1 MSDTRWSARVDAV
14 SALRESYGEIKKALI
29 KVSESETERPS
40 TKLEANSL
48 AKKFDKHEIAF
59 MTILW
64 DRILRRMDKV
74 SKFLQKKNINL
85 KMAINQIHSLRL
97 FFEEVR
103 DDYSGIEA
111 EVLALSSSI
120 LRSDDGKN
128 KRKRKRKRFPDENVD
143 GEIQLEGTEKV
154 RVEIL
159 NVICDSLIVELEKRK
174 EKLEYVSNVF
184 KEVFV
189 DEPPNSPKTN
199 TSSISKVYMNDIHG
213 KQFTDELKHFRHFL
227 SVMGQDQHSAE
238 PEKWYK
244 LLVNSDGLKETFP
257 NVETILKIF
266 LTLPVSN
273 ASGERSFSA
282 LKRVKNYLRST
293 LSQVRLNNLAIL
305 YIECNSLSSVNY
317 DEVIDNFAAAKARR
331 KFL

>member
-1 MSDTRWSARVDAV
+1 MKKISDLGLEIKNCRGQCYDNASNMSGIYGGLQAKILEESPTAFYVPCSNHSLNLVGNNAAECCRYALSYFDFVQNLYTFFSASTYRWEMLKSHILSKRTVKQLSDTRWSARVDAV

-59 MTILW
+59 MTILR

-74 SKFLQKKNINL
+74 SKFLQKRNINL

-103 DDYSGIEA
+103 NDYSGIEA

-128 KRKRKRKRFPDENVD
+128 KRKRKRFPDENVD
-143 GEIQLEGTEKV
+143 GEIHLEGTEKV

-184 KEVFV
+184 KEVF
-189 DEPPNSPKTN
+189 
-199 TSSISKVYMNDIHG
+199 Y
-213 KQFTDELKHFRHFL
+213 
-227 SVMGQDQHSAE
+227 
-238 PEKWYK
+238 
-244 LLVNSDGLKETFP
+244 
-257 NVETILKIF
+257 
-266 LTLPVSN
+266 
-273 ASGERSFSA
+273 
-282 LKRVKNYLRST
+282 
-293 LSQVRLNNLAIL
+293 
-305 YIECNSLSSVNY
+305 
-317 DEVIDNFAAAKARR
+317 
-331 KFL
+331 

>member
-1 MSDTRWSARVDAV
+1 MYS
-14 SALRESYGEIKKALI
+14 
-29 KVSESETERPS
+29 
-40 TKLEANSL
+40 
-48 AKKFDKHEIAF
+48 KKFFIDK
-59 MTILW
+59 
-64 DRILRRMDKV
+64 
-74 SKFLQKKNINL
+74 
-85 KMAINQIHSLRL
+85 
-97 FFEEVR
+97 
-103 DDYSGIEA
+103 
-111 EVLALSSSI
+111 
-120 LRSDDGKN
+120 
-128 KRKRKRKRFPDENVD
+128 
-143 GEIQLEGTEKV
+143 
-154 RVEIL
+154 
-159 NVICDSLIVELEKRK
+159 
-174 EKLEYVSNVF
+174 
-184 KEVFV
+184 
-189 DEPPNSPKTN
+189 PPYSPKTN
-199 TSSISKVYMNDIHG
+199 TSSISKVYVNDIHG

-227 SVMGQDQHSAE
+227 SVMGQDQHSAD

-317 DEVIDNFAAAKARR
+317 DEVIDNFAAAKARQ